1 MYRNGICRNEGCERK
16 ARYSDGLCGPHHKES
31 PEKVHGNCG
40 RGIKDITGKKF
51 GMLTV
56 VERLPNSKDKRTRW
70 KCICDC
76 GNETIARGESLKN
89 AHTRSCGCLH
99 RKSHG
104 EASKRGRRETAE
116 YRVWAGMIRRC
127 SSKNDPKW
135 HDYGGR
141 GITVFDGWRHNYPA
155 FLSYIGRRPSDSH
168 SLDRID
174 VNGNYEPGNVRWA
187 TAKQQMANRRPVP
200 RKAWR
205 QAAKHAYRVVDA
217 FEHVLSSY
225 TGAPYVVAVDSCT
238 AALHIVCEYL
248 KVKEVEI
255 PKYTY
260 VGVPNSIIHAK
271 GKVRFRDEEWTGSY
285 QLKPYPII
293 DSARRFTS
301 GMYVP
306 GTFMCLSFHWTKH
319 LPIGRGGAILL
330 DDENAVETLQRMAFD
345 GRKRG
350 SSPKGDK
357 NLILG
362 FHYYMTPNLAAQGL
376 MLMSEMAEHNDDLPN
391 SAYPD
396 LSLMEIFK

>member
-1 MYRNGICRNEGCERK
+1 MSNIVNME
-16 ARYSDGLCGPHHKES
+16 
-31 PEKVHGNCG
+31 
-40 RGIKDITGKKF
+40 GKKY
-51 GMLTV
+51 G
-56 VERLPNSKDKRTRW
+56 RLLVISKEDSTKRGLARW
-70 KCICDC
+70 LCKCDC
-76 GNETIARGESLKN
+76 GKKIVVNGSCLRTGN
-89 AHTRSCGCLH
+89 TTSCGCSMN
-99 RKSHG
+99 KVNG
-104 EASKRGRRETAE
+104 EAKSRTPE
-116 YRVWAGMIRRC
+116 YSCWESMISRC
-127 SSKNDPKW
+127 ENKNNNAW
-135 HDYGGR
+135 HNYGGR
-141 GITVFDGWRHNYPA
+141 GIYVHPKWRNS
-155 FLSYIGRRPSDSH
+155 FLDFLNDVGRRPSKDY

-174 VNGNYEPGNVRWA
+174 NNGNYEPGNVRWA
-187 TAKQQMANRRPVP
+187 TREQQNKNRRK
-200 RKAWR
+200 RISYLDWR
-205 QAAKHAYRVVDA
+205 LSAKHAYRVVSD
-217 FEHVLSSY
+217 FESILSSY

-391 SAYPD
+391 SEYPD